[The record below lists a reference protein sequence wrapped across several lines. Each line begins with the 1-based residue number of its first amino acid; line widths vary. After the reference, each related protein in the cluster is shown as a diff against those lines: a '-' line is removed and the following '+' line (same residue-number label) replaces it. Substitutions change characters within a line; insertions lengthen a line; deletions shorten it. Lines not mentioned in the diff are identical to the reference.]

1 MAENLGP
8 QYALEVA
15 VQTMKERCLQ
25 LEQRLSIVEEEN
37 MNLRVK
43 HHIDGL
49 EVNHMSSSSEIDILH
64 KKIAQL
70 SKVKSQLTHNV
81 LMVATENRHLW
92 SRLSKLTQDNQT
104 LGNQLVKINNTL
116 NQNTPTSSTIQT
128 TLIRS
133 KTFTH
138 ESPPKIVKKT
148 EDNAYTD
155 ASLED
160 ISLKIINSIAQEK
173 YELEKQCAQMT
184 EMQSTGSMIT
194 NSIGFAYPYE
204 EFDECAI
211 NEISQNMEKMILV
224 KDSLITQREQLK
236 NGFEML
242 RTIIKGGVLCK
253 SCEENNKKNCEEAEV
268 SRPNRPDNINIAN
281 ESSSK
286 PVRIQENEKI
296 CPVCNKVFIQEN
308 ISELVRHVE
317 THFTGEED
325 LYYEL
330 VPEIPGHTK

>member
-1 MAENLGP
+1 MDENLGP
-8 QYALEVA
+8 QYALQVA

-49 EVNHMSSSSEIDILH
+49 EVNYTSSNSEIDILH

-70 SKVKSQLTHNV
+70 SKQKSQLTHNV

-116 NQNTPTSSTIQT
+116 NHTPTSSTTQT

-148 EDNAYTD
+148 EDIAYTD

-173 YELEKQCAQMT
+173 YELEKQCAQMM
-184 EMQSTGSMIT
+184 EMQSTDNMIT

-211 NEISQNMEKMILV
+211 NEISQNVEKMILV

-236 NGFEML
+236 NCFEML
-242 RTIIKGGVLCK
+242 KTLIKGMY
-253 SCEENNKKNCEEAEV
+253 
-268 SRPNRPDNINIAN
+268 
-281 ESSSK
+281 
-286 PVRIQENEKI
+286 
-296 CPVCNKVFIQEN
+296 KV
-308 ISELVRHVE
+308 
-317 THFTGEED
+317 
-325 LYYEL
+325 
-330 VPEIPGHTK
+330 